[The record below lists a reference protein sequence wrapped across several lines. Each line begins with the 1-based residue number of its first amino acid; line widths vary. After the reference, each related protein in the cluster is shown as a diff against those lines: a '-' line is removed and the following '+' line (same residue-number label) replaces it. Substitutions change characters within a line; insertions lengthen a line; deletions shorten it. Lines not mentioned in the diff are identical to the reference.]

1 MKNNIL
7 AGVIAV
13 LSLWLGGQ
21 AQAALL
27 FDQNVTPD
35 VIFGSGNSNGG
46 WTVDRRNGV
55 EVGLR
60 AKKRFV
66 GDVNSNGDGTYSHDA
81 GPYSPGSSV
90 ALWNYEMAV
99 NVDYNGTSFYT
110 LADTQILLSIDTD
123 GGAGVSYVTFPI
135 FAFGDNAYGTNSTPN
150 GGGTVTNNPAV
161 YGGLNVVQ
169 NSQNLGFG
177 SPAFFDP
184 SADAEWNFRLQ
195 VFDAGGS
202 TLLAESEIT
211 VIVGNGATA
220 VPEPGTLA
228 LLGIGLAGLGALR
241 RRRRS

>member
-1 MKNNIL
+1 MNVRIWAGLVMAAFVL
-7 AGVIAV
+7 AGG
-13 LSLWLGGQ
+13 S

-99 NVDYNGTSFYT
+99 NVDYDGSSAYT
-110 LADTQILLSIDTD
+110 LADTEILISIDTD

-135 FAFGDNAYGTNSTPN
+135 FVYSDNAYGTNSTPN

-184 SADAEWNFRLQ
+184 SADAEWSFRLQ
-195 VFDAGGS
+195 VFDAGSS
-202 TLLAESEIT
+202 TLLAETEMT
-211 VIVGNGATA
+211 VIVGNGATS

-228 LLGIGLAGLGALR
+228 LLGLGLAGLGAM